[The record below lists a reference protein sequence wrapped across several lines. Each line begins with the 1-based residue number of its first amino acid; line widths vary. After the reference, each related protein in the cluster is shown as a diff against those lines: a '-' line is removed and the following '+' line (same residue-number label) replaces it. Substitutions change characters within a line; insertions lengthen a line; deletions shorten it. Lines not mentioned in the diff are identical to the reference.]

1 MQAKERVMAVGCCIL
16 MVSFLFVFPA
26 KIGATEVADT
36 ETTDAYQQGVSGD
49 VNEDSGAW
57 ADEGEEGY
65 RESQGEEQYS
75 EEAEEGD
82 SEYEAPASDPEQEPS
97 EAAPSEEE
105 SSPLSPPADDEPA
118 DQSIEE

>member
-1 MQAKERVMAVGCCIL
+1 VKENQRIVAVGFCIL

-26 KIGATEVADT
+26 KVGAAEVSDT
-36 ETTDAYQQGVSGD
+36 EPTDVYQESVSGD
-49 VNEDSGAW
+49 GYEGSGAW

-82 SEYEAPASDPEQEPS
+82 LEYEAPASDPEQESS
-97 EAAPSEEE
+97 EAWPSDEE
-105 SSPLSPPADDEPA
+105 SSPLSPPADDEAA